1 MGFMQNTSPLR
12 NLPTDITL
20 KLSDGTIEAQKM
32 MLAYISPVFEK
43 MFYGKFKET
52 KSKVVDLPNDSHRI
66 MKLLLDIVFEENC
79 EMESLDDIIPLMEAV
94 ERYQINKAPV
104 QQMCDEAILAQMNAK
119 NYFILLPK
127 FAYLMSKDDLSN
139 AANKVIKFTNSNFIA
154 SCNHAINLPE
164 EVLLRLIQHQ
174 HLNAHDLEIF
184 EFLVKWYNHQTG
196 HFGKSLKLTSQIFA
210 CVRYTRIIP
219 QILTSRIATCNLIDQ
234 QLLSDAYHFIYSSEE
249 LSQDR
254 NHKSFSVSI
263 FRKPMGCVT
272 FNWKGFHNVSLVRN
286 YSSISGSDVSGNFS
300 SIPVDKY
307 ILKSAPLK
315 NEIYYFRL
323 KNIYLSNGSDLS
335 KLLVAISDASEN
347 YLASTPVSSDS
358 IITLYV
364 HGRYAFLKLVE
375 ICSNTVVSTL
385 SVTGDN
391 PFSVCICRPPGC
403 FKKVSF
409 SFIIS

>member
-43 MFYGKFKET
+43 MFYGKFKEA
-52 KSKVVDLPNDSHRI
+52 KSKVADLPSDSHRI
-66 MKLLLDIVFEENC
+66 MKLLLDIVFEESC
-79 EMESLDDIIPLMEAV
+79 EMESLDDIIPLMEVV

-127 FAYLMSKDDLSN
+127 FAYLMSEDHLDN
-139 AANKVIKFTNSNFIA
+139 AANKVMKFTNRNFIA
-154 SCNHAINLPE
+154 SCNRAINLPE
-164 EVLLRLIQHQ
+164 EILLRLIQHQ
-174 HLNAHDLEIF
+174 HLNVHDLEIF

-196 HFGKSLKLTSQIFA
+196 HLSKSLKLTSQLFA

-219 QILTSRIATCNLIDQ
+219 QILTSRVASCNLVDQ

-249 LSQDR
+249 LSQDG
-254 NHKSFSVSI
+254 NHKSFSISI

-272 FNWKGFHNVSLVRN
+272 FNWKGFDNVSLVRN
-286 YSSISGSDVSGNFS
+286 YSSFTGFDVSGNFS

-323 KNIYLSNGSDLS
+323 EKIYLSIGSDLS

-358 IITLYV
+358 IITIYV
-364 HGRYAFLKLVE
+364 HGRYVFLKLVE

-385 SVTGDN
+385 SVTGVN
-391 PFSVCICRPPGC
+391 PFSVYICRPAGC
-403 FKKVSF
+403 FKKVTF
-409 SFIIS
+409 SFIIN